1 MRRETSESYN
11 VTLQY
16 VLNSVGNIDDAM
28 VNRVQRSIQQI
39 FLRVCVLGVQY
50 LGPTVFIFASS
61 LLLQKKG
68 EHSTQVCAIVRHGL
82 SKVGWNGTAYSNSEA
97 TSEKGLL
104 DLFLN
109 REDSETKQAL
119 NWMNGVS
126 SSQVFTAKI
135 FRPIVGFLLWW
146 GLVSTFCVSA
156 LGLVYNRRKTL
167 FANVSKFMVASP
179 DNANEMKSKEWKAAQ
194 KKFK

>member
-1 MRRETSESYN
+1 M
-11 VTLQY
+11 VQLQY

-61 LLLQKKG
+61 LLLQKKS

-119 NWMNGVS
+119 NWMNGVFQS
-126 SSQVFTAKI
+126 SFYSKNFPTNCWLFI
-135 FRPIVGFLLWW
+135 MVGS
-146 GLVSTFCVSA
+146 GINICVSA

-179 DNANEMKSKEWKAAQ
+179 DSADTINSKEWKRAQ
-194 KKFK
+194 KI